1 MNSAQDAGRARIP
14 QRVTAA
20 ATNSEHCHS
29 PHRNPDSPN
38 SSSFRAG
45 GVMKAP
51 VETLE
56 VGRTQLAWENRRD
69 RKQHNRMCIFGLYR
83 QATQLRG

>member
-1 MNSAQDAGRARIP
+1 
-14 QRVTAA
+14 
-20 ATNSEHCHS
+20 
-29 PHRNPDSPN
+29 
-38 SSSFRAG
+38 
-45 GVMKAP
+45 MKAP

-56 VGRTQLAWENRRD
+56 VGRTQLACENRGD